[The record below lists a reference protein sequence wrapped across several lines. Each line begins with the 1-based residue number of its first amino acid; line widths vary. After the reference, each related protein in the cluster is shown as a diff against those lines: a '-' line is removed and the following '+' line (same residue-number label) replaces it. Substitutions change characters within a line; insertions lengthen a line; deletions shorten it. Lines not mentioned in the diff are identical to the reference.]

1 MATLV
6 VPGAAQIGIE
16 MTASGQPVWNV
27 IGLNIGATTDPPA
40 TILAVVKTAW
50 EAANGPMKIKSTLV
64 TMVGYHYTDLRST
77 TGAVGF
83 LGSTQAGLV
92 TGGLSTMASAALVK
106 LSSGTRSRS
115 QQGRLY
121 HGPLLETQINA
132 DGRTIDSTYSTTVNT
147 AYTNFLNAM
156 STANY
161 PWAIISRKN
170 STFEVVDTA
179 SPASVIA
186 TQRRRLR

>member
-6 VPGAAQIGIE
+6 IPGCGQVAIE
-16 MTASGQPVWNV
+16 MTCSGQPVWNV
-27 IGLNIGATTDPPA
+27 IHLNIGATTDPPA
-40 TILAVVKTAW
+40 TILAAVKTNW
-50 EAANGPMKIKSTLV
+50 EKTSGPLKQRTTAL

-83 LGSTQAGLV
+83 LGSTVAGANA
-92 TGGLSTMASAALVK
+92 GALSTMASAALVK
-106 LSSGTRSRS
+106 LSTGTRSRS

-121 HGPLLETQINA
+121 HGPLAENQINT
-132 DGRTIDSTYSTTVNT
+132 DGRTLDGTFATALGT
-147 AYTNFLNAM
+147 AYTTFLNDM
-156 STANY
+156 NTSGW
-161 PWAIISRKN
+161 PWAIASRKLL
-170 STFEVVDTA
+170 SFSEVDTA